1 MTKRVCPSV
10 TSESENKMTSEKNT
24 NTINKM
30 ERRRYASVGQSHK
43 CDQGWKKGVM
53 PQSRVSTPCENLIT
67 AHAVK
72 VRELKTSQLFIRE
85 KSSIYFTTSNIRK
98 TDIGYAPVRTS
109 DMQVPR

>member
-10 TSESENKMTSEKNT
+10 TSESANKMTSEKNT
-24 NTINKM
+24 NTTNKM

-53 PQSRVSTPCENLIT
+53 PQSRVSTPCQNLIT

-72 VRELKTSQLFIRE
+72 VRELKTSQSFIRE
-85 KSSIYFTTSNIRK
+85 KKSSISFYK
-98 TDIGYAPVRTS
+98 TDIGYAPVCTS